1 MAGEKILEKSEAIA
15 PCLKSE
21 SITEMTDK
29 EMVSRKEGKPSDSL
43 SSIPSLGNAATGVN
57 DGIDQATISK
67 PGVLYPPTGG
77 YDHYY
82 AGYNGTLNDDQGYFN
97 AGIQSD
103 NGSYL
108 YYLPSYNPYSTGF
121 IGSDGKQQPYTSS
134 GYLQQPTPTWCS
146 TYGGD
151 VTNSMVPKTRNFKST
166 VGTNGS
172 VKSNG
177 FHSSKTNHG
186 LSTNNLPLPLNSESQ
201 QSTNSSNFSK
211 YSMQSQPIKQLNKFG
226 SNFQSGGHMNN
237 GFHPVGKFPPYINQN
252 QGFMHYGPIN
262 YQTNGRVWNGNFRSK
277 SRENFNRNGVIDA
290 STELTRGPRAN
301 GKSNPSKP
309 SGENELSAMT
319 IQRKNYNKEDFK
331 TQYDHAK
338 FHVIKSFSEDDI
350 HKCVKYDVW
359 SSTPN
364 GNKKLDTAFCDAER
378 KASETGTKCPVFLFF
393 SVNGSGQFVGV
404 AEMTGRVDFNK
415 KLDFWQLD
423 KWSGFF
429 PVKWH
434 IVKDVPNN
442 RLRHIILENNDN
454 RAVTYSRD
462 TQEIGLKEGLEMLN
476 IFKSYS
482 EKSALVDDFD
492 FYEDRERSLKAKRST
507 TTDSEASLF
516 QNKNVHMQFKVGD
529 NMSSAEE
536 LLKSNDSDTAAS
548 SLISLTKN
556 LSLNSQPLESI

>member
-103 NGSYL
+103 N
-108 YYLPSYNPYSTGF
+108 
-121 IGSDGKQQPYTSS
+121 